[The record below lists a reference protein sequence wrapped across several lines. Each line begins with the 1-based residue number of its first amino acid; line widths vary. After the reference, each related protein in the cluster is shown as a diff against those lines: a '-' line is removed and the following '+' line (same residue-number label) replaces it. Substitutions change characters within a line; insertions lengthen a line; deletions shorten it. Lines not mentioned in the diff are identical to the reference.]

1 MGCLCL
7 GLSVAR
13 ALYSNLGVLGN
24 IRVSSIGNTLR
35 LLDPCSE
42 VPNPTPPKPK
52 HSPGRPK
59 TLLRAQC
66 HQAM

>member
-42 VPNPTPPKPK
+42 VPNPTPQSRNIPPEG
-52 HSPGRPK
+52 PRP
-59 TLLRAQC
+59 C
-66 HQAM
+66 